1 MFGFHYFETMR
12 GTYHLFATPI
22 DELPMEFTIQVEG
35 KGMRRFSRERMAR
48 IHGQVSMFGM
58 AERSPLEGL
67 VGFKLLDERRM
78 TYDFS
83 FEADDRRRY
92 RFRGQK
98 EYSVFRLTDS
108 VSLLP
113 ASIYDAN
120 DVEIGRAVLRFD
132 LRGDTKG
139 LLKSFRLKFA

>member
-1 MFGFHYFETMR
+1 MFGFHYSETMR

-22 DELPMEFTIQVEG
+22 DELPMEFSIQVEG

-48 IHGQVSMFGM
+48 IHGQITMAGM
-58 AERSPLEGL
+58 TKGSQLEGL
-67 VGFKLLDERRM
+67 LGFKLLDERRV
-78 TYDFS
+78 TYSFS
-83 FEADDRRRY
+83 FEADDHRRY

>member
-1 MFGFHYFETMR
+1 MFGFHFFETMR
-12 GTYHLFATPI
+12 GTYHLFANPI
-22 DELPMEFTIQVEG
+22 DELPMEFSIQVEG
-35 KGMRRFSRERMAR
+35 KGMRRFSREKMAR
-48 IHGQVSMFGM
+48 IHGQVTMAGM
-58 AERSPLEGL
+58 AERCELEGL
-67 VGFKLLDERRM
+67 LGFKLLDERRL
-78 TYDFS
+78 TYEFS
-83 FEADDRRRY
+83 FQADDHKRY

-98 EYSVFRLTDS
+98 EYSVFRLADS

-132 LRGDTKG
+132 LRGDTKA